1 MKVQYIGKY
10 PAKTDGIG
18 EYQVNEILEVEDELG
33 ERLIK
38 QRNWKKP
45 ANQTKPITQNK
56 PVEKEGG

>member
-10 PAKTDGIG
+10 PATTDGIG
-18 EYQVNEILEVEDELG
+18 EYQVNEILEVNDELG

-45 ANQTKPITQNK
+45 DNQTKPITQK
-56 PVEKEGG
+56 PKEKEA

>member
-18 EYQVNEILEVEDELG
+18 EYQVNEILEVNDELG

-45 ANQTKPITQNK
+45 AKQTKPITQK
-56 PVEKEGG
+56 QKEKGV